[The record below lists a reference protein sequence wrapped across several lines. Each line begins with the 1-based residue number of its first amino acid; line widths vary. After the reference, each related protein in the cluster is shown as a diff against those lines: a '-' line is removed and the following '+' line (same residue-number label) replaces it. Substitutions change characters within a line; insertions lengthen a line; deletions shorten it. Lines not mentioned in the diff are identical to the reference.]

1 MTTWTFS
8 QFKKW
13 LAKGSPDNEAAKSV
27 TILIVAQD
35 KIPEFYFTIMQS
47 QAEFKRL
54 DNLVC
59 INITSGGQLVCQL
72 SCVDI

>member
-13 LAKGSPDNEAAKSV
+13 LAKGSPDNEVVKSV

-35 KIPEFYFTIMQS
+35 KIPEFYCTIMQS

-54 DNLVC
+54 VNLEA
-59 INITSGGQLVCQL
+59 INISAGGQLLCQL
-72 SCVDI
+72 SCVDN